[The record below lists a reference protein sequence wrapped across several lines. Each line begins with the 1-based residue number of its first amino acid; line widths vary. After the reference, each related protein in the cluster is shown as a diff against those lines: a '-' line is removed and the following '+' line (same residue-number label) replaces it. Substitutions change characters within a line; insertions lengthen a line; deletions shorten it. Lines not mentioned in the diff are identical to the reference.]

1 MALVPTNESK
11 DTLKKYE
18 EIRNKI
24 RDLISLIPNYSDDN
38 DKKYIKDKN
47 YSGDG
52 LPQNRTLK
60 LWNMVIVVRSVFHE
74 SKKYY
79 SHISLDKCLHKLR
92 VIQKCFIM
100 IELTFLEALM
110 LIRQVDEKSAPFV
123 TIAVF

>member
-38 DKKYIKDKN
+38 DKKYIKVKF

-60 LWNMVIVVRSVFHE
+60 L
-74 SKKYY
+74 
-79 SHISLDKCLHKLR
+79 
-92 VIQKCFIM
+92 
-100 IELTFLEALM
+100 
-110 LIRQVDEKSAPFV
+110 
-123 TIAVF
+123 